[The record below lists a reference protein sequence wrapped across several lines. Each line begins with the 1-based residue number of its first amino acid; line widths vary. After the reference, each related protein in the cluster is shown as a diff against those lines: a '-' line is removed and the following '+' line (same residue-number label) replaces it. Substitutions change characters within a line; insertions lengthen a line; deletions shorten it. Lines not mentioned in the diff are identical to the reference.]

1 MYEIDLIDLEY
12 SLRKELNFVL
22 GDDVREKLRSDEIHD
37 KQEGATF
44 IINNTQKTSFTIK
57 GKQITL
63 LTMKEVLI

>member
-22 GDDVREKLRSDEIHD
+22 CDDVREKLMSDEIHN

-44 IINNTQKTSFTIK
+44 IINNTQKMSFTIK
-57 GKQITL
+57 GKKITL
-63 LTMKEVLI
+63 LTMKKV

>member
-1 MYEIDLIDLEY
+1 MQEIDLIDLEY

-22 GDDVREKLRSDEIHD
+22 CDDVREKLMSDEIHN

-63 LTMKEVLI
+63 LTMKEV